1 MSPILHG
8 IRRKLGQ
15 ISEGSLPVAQDLLPR
30 LAELLDEGHD
40 LYGEGRVIGVI
51 EIFRNFELT
60 IAPILK
66 ERFWL
71 YEETLY

>member
-1 MSPILHG
+1 M
-8 IRRKLGQ
+8 LGQ

-30 LAELLDEGHD
+30 LAVLLDEGHD
-40 LYGEGRVIGVI
+40 LYGEGRVRGGI